1 MRTML
6 KSALCALT
14 LGSTVVALAAC
25 GTYYRTGYSYDRT
38 GYAYNSGYAYSSP
51 AYVYEPASNYV
62 VTSPSYVVTNPPT
75 TVVAQPP
82 ATVVMQTYTDD
93 CSTVYRPAY
102 CSYPRFSGT
111 VVINGI
117 GYTGLHFRDGRFGR
131 EFYLDGAWHRVA

>member
-6 KSALCALT
+6 KSALSALT
-14 LGSTVVALAAC
+14 LGSAVVALTAC
-25 GTYYRTGYSYDRT
+25 ASGYYRTGYYYDRT
-38 GYAYNSGYAYSSP
+38 GYAYNSP

-82 ATVVMQTYTDD
+82 ATIVTQTYADD
-93 CSTVYRPAY
+93 CGAVYRAAY
-102 CSYPRFSGT
+102 CSYPRFGGT

-117 GYTGLHFRDGRFGR
+117 AYTGLHFRDSRFGR
-131 EFYLDGAWHRVA
+131 EF